1 MINVPGIIL
10 SCILGVLLV
19 VYFFFMKYV
28 QKDIFIFVLFVLEV
42 ISIFFVFFCTDY
54 SNCEEYETLKD
65 QYTRP
70 ILEISPERKQCMME
84 NVSVANHLESV
95 RQNVVGRNGRNLKY
109 VTEWKTFREWLEWKC
124 RTAPQQ
130 ISKLQKLNTIKS
142 LVLKTIMSKSL
153 TSLSTLNFEDILL
166 KPEINNI
173 PVKNFL
179 IREFVSIYLK
189 MVNYRI

>member
-84 NVSVANHLESV
+84 NVSICQPPGV
-95 RQNVVGRNGRNLKY
+95 RSSECCPVETVGRNLKY
-109 VTEWKTFREWLEWKC
+109 VTEWKTESVNGWNGSVERL
-124 RTAPQQ
+124 
-130 ISKLQKLNTIKS
+130 LNKYP
-142 LVLKTIMSKSL
+142 
-153 TSLSTLNFEDILL
+153 NY
-166 KPEINNI
+166 
-173 PVKNFL
+173 KN
-179 IREFVSIYLK
+179 
-189 MVNYRI
+189 